1 MALTGRMRQSELSAW
16 RLDMP
21 IRGVKNPFPKV
32 MPPTNGGMFSGR
44 GSQKMDPVKQ
54 SAIVK
59 KTVAEAMRT
68 DQKIGKR

>member
-1 MALTGRMRQSELSAW
+1 MRQSELSAW

-32 MPPTNGGMFSGR
+32 MPPTNGGMFSANGT
-44 GSQKMDPVKQ
+44 QKMDPVKQ

-59 KTVAEAMRT
+59 KTVAEAMRSN
-68 DQKIGKR
+68 GKVGKS

>member
-1 MALTGRMRQSELSAW
+1 
-16 RLDMP
+16 MP

-32 MPPTNGGMFSGR
+32 MPPTNGGMFSANGT
-44 GSQKMDPVKQ
+44 QKMDPVKQ